1 MANSIIG
8 QIISIGQTQSLT
20 SKSGTAFTK
29 RDVVISVRR
38 FDPNTGEPVNDYEN
52 TPLFSFM
59 GDRCR
64 DLDQFQVGQNVEI
77 FFDLS
82 GRRYT
87 PEGGTEKIINDVRPY
102 KIELYGR
109 SAATATAQ
117 GQPNGQWNVPQVPQ
131 QPIGQGYGQQVQQ
144 GGYVPPMGGTAT
156 TPNQIQNP
164 PRGGKDQLF

>member
-1 MANSIIG
+1 MANSVIG

-29 RDVVISVRR
+29 RDVVISIRR

-59 GDRCR
+59 RDRCK
-64 DLDQFQVGQNVEI
+64 DLDQFQAGQNVEI

-82 GRRYT
+82 GHKYT
-87 PEGGTEKIINDVRPY
+87 PEGGTEKIINDIRPY

-109 SAATATAQ
+109 QVTAPAPQMTAPEPQ
-117 GQPNGQWNVPQVPQ
+117 TSQTYQAQPAPGNQ
-131 QPIGQGYGQQVQQ
+131 QSQ
-144 GGYVPPMGGTAT
+144 T
-156 TPNQIQNP
+156 TPTP
-164 PRGGKDQLF
+164 PSNGGFIPKF

>member
-1 MANSIIG
+1 MANSVIG
-8 QIISIGQTQSLT
+8 QILSIGLTQNLT

-29 RDVVISVRR
+29 RDVVISIRR

-59 GDRCR
+59 GERCN
-64 DLDQFQVGQNVEI
+64 DLDKFQVGQDVEI

-87 PEGGTEKIINDVRPY
+87 PEGGTEKIINDIRPY

-109 SAATATAQ
+109 Q
-117 GQPNGQWNVPQVPQ
+117 
-131 QPIGQGYGQQVQQ
+131 
-144 GGYVPPMGGTAT
+144 AT
-156 TPNQIQNP
+156 TAPAPQMATQVTQPTQLYQAQPATGYQADPFAPAP
-164 PRGGKDQLF
+164 PANGGFQPKF

>member
-1 MANSIIG
+1 MANSVIG

-29 RDVVISVRR
+29 RDVVISIRR
-38 FDPNTGEPVNDYEN
+38 FDPNTGEPMNDYEN

-59 GDRCR
+59 GERCK

-82 GRRYT
+82 GRKYT
-87 PEGGTEKIINDVRPY
+87 PEGGSEKIINDIRPY

-109 SAATATAQ
+109 QATAPA
-117 GQPNGQWNVPQVPQ
+117 PQMPTQAPQ
-131 QPIGQGYGQQVQQ
+131 QSQPYQAQPAPGYQPQYQPTPTPPAN
-144 GGYVPPMGGTAT
+144 GGF
-156 TPNQIQNP
+156 TP
-164 PRGGKDQLF
+164 KF

>member
-8 QIISIGQTQSLT
+8 QIISIGQTQNLT
-20 SKSGTAFTK
+20 TKSGTVFTK

-38 FDPNTGEPVNDYEN
+38 FDPNTGEPVNDHEN

-59 GDRCR
+59 GDRCK

-109 SAATATAQ
+109 SATVQTPAQQNGHGNATQT
-117 GQPNGQWNVPQVPQ
+117 PQ
-131 QPIGQGYGQQVQQ
+131 QPMGHVYGQPITQ
-144 GGYVPPMGGTAT
+144 GGTVT

-164 PRGGKDQLF
+164 QYSSNDPLF